1 MKKLFLPLM
10 ATAICAVLT
19 TSCVK
24 GPDDIP
30 PSPTPTPTPTPT
42 PEEQYDAAFKT
53 YVGVPIASNQDWGFN
68 AGIVATRGMTRGADS
83 RNGYALSDGSPTE
96 KYPKMFSKEFYETVF
111 NRLPEPPNKMAETI
125 HKNFEF
131 RSNGPFR
138 FDLIFTNTKKN
149 DIEIGYYH
157 YGPNETP
164 SSRKEKPLISSLA
177 DDLESDE
184 YFQYSPDE
192 STWKTPT
199 PDKGYDMFAKG
210 NWVQA
215 RMFTLRDGSDKGDP
229 IDVPVNDRVGYYV
242 KIDGK
247 KYYTNR
253 YLNDDNSDKFFAVLD
268 EKEGILNGSYT
279 VGIDD
284 LNPADD
290 DCNDLIINVHKNIED
305 KTFPTLIF
313 PEPTWRVIGEDL
325 SATENTDFD
334 FNDIVLDVTLTE
346 DGANCVLQAA
356 GGQLPLR
363 INYDDNL
370 EVHKLFGVDQKMMVN
385 TINLEKHP
393 ELKQYKVD
401 KDSVTFFIKGS
412 FKSVDDVVIQVYK
425 DGDWHKLYAD
435 EGGSACKILVDPTF
449 KWPDELESLKV
460 VYPKFTQ
467 YVSDPKIQWYP

>member
-1 MKKLFLPLM
+1 MKKLLMTMM
-10 ATAICAVLT
+10 ATAICALVI

-42 PEEQYDAAFKT
+42 PEEQYDAAFLS
-53 YVGVPIASNQDWGFN
+53 YVGGSISPSQDWGFN
-68 AGIVATRGMTRGADS
+68 AGIVATRGMTRGAD
-83 RNGYALSDGSPTE
+83 RRDGYALSDGIPTD
-96 KYPKMFSKEFYETVF
+96 KYPKMYSKEFYETVF
-111 NRLPEPPNKMAETI
+111 NRLPEPPSKMAESI

-138 FDLIFTNTKKN
+138 FDLIFTNTTKN

-164 SSRKEKPLISSLA
+164 YSRKEKPLISSLA
-177 DDLESDE
+177 DDLKSDE
-184 YFQYSPDE
+184 YFQYSPDA

-215 RMFTLRDGSDKGDP
+215 RMFTLRDGSEKEDP
-229 IDVPVNDRVGYYV
+229 TIDVPVNDRVGFYV

-247 KYYTNR
+247 KYYTNC
-253 YLNDDNSDKFFAVLD
+253 YLNNDEADTFFAVLD
-268 EKEGILNGSYT
+268 EKEGTLSGSYT

-290 DCNDLIINVHKNIED
+290 DCNDLIINVHKKIED
-305 KTFPTLIF
+305 TYPTLIF
-313 PEPTWRVIGEDL
+313 PERPVLRVIGEDL

-334 FNDIVLDVTLTE
+334 FNDIVLDVSLTK
-346 DGANCVLQAA
+346 DGAECVLQAA

-363 INYDDNL
+363 INYDDNY
-370 EVHKLFGVDQKMMVN
+370 EVHKLFGVEQKIMVN
-385 TINLEKHP
+385 TNA
-393 ELKQYKVD
+393 D
-401 KDSVTFFIKGS
+401 KKGLPSAKKDPVKFSIKGS
-412 FKSVDDVVIQVYK
+412 FKSIDEVMIQVYK
-425 DGDWHKLYAD
+425 DDGKWHPLYAD
-435 EGGSACKILVDPTF
+435 TGKPACKILVDTTF
-449 KWPDELESLKV
+449 KWPDELESIKA
-460 VYPKFTQ
+460 VYPKFTD
-467 YVSDPKIQWYP
+467 YVKEPTVKWYP